1 MQLFIASG
9 VCLCT
14 DGLENKAVFG
24 MNSVFFSSNP
34 SLVNGSNTMFFSS
47 WGVPQ
52 DKWNK
57 QTLMHVFFTFI
68 PTAHKYLFM
77 QTPQLVM
84 DCDNLQK

>member
-1 MQLFIASG
+1 
-9 VCLCT
+9 
-14 DGLENKAVFG
+14 
-24 MNSVFFSSNP
+24 
-34 SLVNGSNTMFFSS
+34 MFFSS
-47 WGVPQ
+47 RGVPQ

-57 QTLMHVFFTFI
+57 QTLMHAFFTFI